1 MMQNE
6 TPESQAAAIM
16 DIVNDESSELISK
29 NKGAYAK
36 YIAGNNSRDSTF
48 EEYLADKRA
57 EEYISST
64 TGMPND
70 NFYGWDPR
78 IEIDDIK
85 LKTLTIGKEDVRKY
99 GFWEGDEERLR
110 RMIALDSE
118 TQVVNEI
125 EEIKS
130 GIRQEKLQSAIIKS
144 ELYHRGITV
153 EEVRFHRSQS
163 NNTNIMVGA

>member
-1 MMQNE
+1 
-6 TPESQAAAIM
+6 
-16 DIVNDESSELISK
+16 
-29 NKGAYAK
+29 
-36 YIAGNNSRDSTF
+36 
-48 EEYLADKRA
+48 
-57 EEYISST
+57 
-64 TGMPND
+64 MPND